1 MWIAVALLGW
11 AMTGSAATELSGM
24 TTAPGSAEA
33 TVGLPYRSLTME
45 EGLRSNTV
53 RSLLQDRDGFI
64 FMGTDNGLC
73 RYDSHEITYY
83 YNPLRGSDPFVST
96 LHAFGNGLLVG
107 TSRGLCY
114 FDTRTE
120 QFSSFL
126 SRIKTT
132 VNQVVDDRD
141 GYLWICTQ
149 RQGVFRYNKRTHSL
163 RQYSFSQNGGDIRA
177 LCVGIDNQ
185 VWAYTTKGHRWL
197 YRLNKA
203 SQRFEP
209 VTMRQVPADGGGM
222 SILQDGNGTLWLGS
236 WSHGLFRLDADGMLR
251 QVINPSLTGVGLHI
265 HTLLYIGPHT
275 LLIGCDDGLLRYD
288 IATNRWSRYPESAQ
302 SHDVSND
309 DRFVY
314 TVIRDREG
322 GLWYG
327 TFYGGVKYVSPV
339 SHRFVSF
346 SAAEGQR
353 GNVVGHFCEDGMGH
367 VWIGSDDGGLSC
379 YSLSRHT
386 MMSFSAQQRLSTLNV
401 HALWAEDNALWIGTY
416 SDGILRM
423 DISSGNVTA
432 MGGEGE
438 HAVKSCY
445 ALMRDSRHRL
455 WAGTM
460 EDIRLYDEK
469 ARQFRSVCHTGVLVL
484 DIDED
489 RKGNLWFSTQGAGL
503 YRLDA
508 RTGRFHHYM
517 PSRAEG
523 SLPSSQVNSIDS
535 DERGQLWI
543 ATSNDLCCY
552 DARSDSFRRVNI
564 AAPSQEMNSVVCDGY
579 TLWIGTTLGLV
590 RYIPGEPIR
599 IFNRYDGL
607 ASNQFQSNAALKAS
621 DGSLFFGTVKGFST
635 FSPYTIQLNRMAPRV
650 FITALSVLNQPQ
662 RVGSKL
668 LPETLDDI
676 RQLDLGYKDNMFTLT
691 FSALSYCAPEKNRFA
706 YRLDGFDK
714 DWIEAGNRHTATY
727 TNLPAG
733 TYTFRVKATNNDG
746 IWSREEA
753 RLVIVVHPP
762 FWWSLP
768 AKLVYLAVLLLLI
781 YYYTQLRLRR
791 AERRHQREMQRLSE
805 QKAAEVRE
813 SRLRFFTM
821 IAHEI
826 RTPVTLIIGPLEKL
840 MQKKEARASDDLN
853 IIDRNA
859 HRLLELVNQLLDFN
873 KVEHGF
879 ELHFE
884 RQSIAAIMHAV
895 AERFRP
901 SMEQRGIT
909 LDVTYPP
916 QDFLAVVDAEGLTKI
931 ISNLMTNATKYTH
944 DHVDLCCHVD
954 AAVERYT
961 ISVADNGA
969 GISAEDREKI
979 FRPFFQAKDNKPGTG
994 IGLSIVHNLVE
1005 AHDGEISVESEPGRG
1020 TRMIVKLPV
1029 TPVPSLSSLTEETT
1043 KAVKTEGEDE
1053 ETKEGSAA
1061 DEKMMAKDQKEQS
1074 AQQETVLI
1082 VEDDPDMSHYIAK
1095 NFQPHYQVLTAG
1107 NGCEALDVLS
1117 KHAVTLIVSDWMMPE
1132 MDGASLCRS
1141 VRNDARTSHIPFI
1154 MLTAK
1159 TDDASK
1165 TESMDCGADAFIE
1178 KPFSMQYLEAC
1189 IRNMIAMR
1197 RRLMQRFAATP
1208 NEPVPELAKAPMDN
1222 ALLRQMNEIIEEN
1235 IDNPDFNVQM
1245 LAERLNISRSGLF
1258 AKVKAIT
1265 DTTPNEM
1272 IQIIRLRK
1280 AARLLKTKQYR
1291 VSEVAYQV
1299 GFNNPSYFS
1308 KCFQKQFGVKPG
1320 EYGLT
1325 P

>member
-1 MWIAVALLGW
+1 MWIVVALLDW
-11 AMTGSAATELSGM
+11 TMTGSAATELTGM
-24 TTAPGSAEA
+24 MTATGGAVA

-120 QFSSFL
+120 QFSAFL
-126 SRIKTT
+126 TCIKTT

-141 GYLWICTQ
+141 GNLWICTQ
-149 RQGVFRYNKRTHSL
+149 RQGVFRYNKRTHSF

-185 VWAYTTKGHRWL
+185 VWVYTTKGRPWL

-203 SQRFEP
+203 SQRFE
-209 VTMRQVPADGGGM
+209 QVGAKGASVDGGGM
-222 SILQDGNGTLWLGS
+222 SILQDGDGTLWLGS
-236 WSHGLFRLDADGMLR
+236 WSHGLFRMDADGTLK
-251 QVINPSLTGVGLHI
+251 QVINPTLTGAGLHI
-265 HTLLYIGPHT
+265 HSLLYNSPHT
-275 LLIGCDDGLLRYD
+275 LFIGCDDGLLRYD

-322 GLWYG
+322 GQWYG

-379 YSLSRHT
+379 YSLSQHA
-386 MMSFSAQQRLSTLNV
+386 MASFPAQQRLSTLNV
-401 HALWAEDNALWIGTY
+401 HALWAEGNALWIGTY
-416 SDGILRM
+416 SDGILRV
-423 DISSGNVTA
+423 DITSGSVTA
-432 MGGEGE
+432 VGGEGE

-460 EDIRLYDEK
+460 EDIRLYDETTHH
-469 ARQFRSVCHTGVLVL
+469 FRPMCHTGVLVL
-484 DIDED
+484 DVDED
-489 RKGNLWFSTQGAGL
+489 RNGNLWFSTQGAGL

-508 RTGRFHHYM
+508 RTGHFHHYM

-523 SLPSSQVNSIDS
+523 SLPSSQVNSIDI

-543 ATSNDLCCY
+543 ATSNGLCCY
-552 DARSDSFRRVNI
+552 DARSDRFRRVNI
-564 AAPSQEMNSVVCDGY
+564 AAPSQEVNSVVCDGY
-579 TLWIGTTLGLV
+579 TLWLGTTMGLV
-590 RYIPGEPIR
+590 RYIPGEPTR

-607 ASNQFQSNAALKAS
+607 ASNQFQANAALKAS

-635 FSPYTIQLNRMAPRV
+635 FSPYTIQLNRVVPRV
-650 FITALSVLNQPQ
+650 FITALTVLNQPQ

-668 LPETLDDI
+668 LPEALGDI

-706 YRLDGFDK
+706 YRLDGFDNN
-714 DWIEAGNRHTATY
+714 WIEAGNRHTATY

-768 AKLVYLAVLLLLI
+768 AKLFYLAVLLLLI

-791 AERRHQREMQRLSE
+791 AERRHQLEMQRLSE

-813 SRLRFFTM
+813 ARLRFFTM

-895 AERFRP
+895 AERFLP

-909 LDVTYPP
+909 LDVAYPP

-954 AAVERYT
+954 ATAGRYT

-969 GISAEDREKI
+969 GISAENREKI

-994 IGLSIVHNLVE
+994 IGLSIVQNLVE

-1020 TRMIVKLPV
+1020 TRMIVKMPV

-1061 DEKMMAKDQKEQS
+1061 DEKMMAEAKDQKEQS

-1117 KHAVTLIVSDWMMPE
+1117 KHVVTLIVSDWMMPE

-1141 VRNDARTSHIPFI
+1141 VRSDARTSHIPFI

-1272 IQIIRLRK
+1272 IQIVRLRK

-1320 EYGLT
+1320 EY
-1325 P
+1325 

>member
-1 MWIAVALLGW
+1 MMVAVMLLDW
-11 AMTGSAATELSGM
+11 AMTGSAVTALSGM
-24 TTAPGSAEA
+24 TTAPGSGVG
-33 TVGLPYRSLTME
+33 TLGLPYRSLTME

-73 RYDSHEITYY
+73 RYDGHAITYY
-83 YNPLRGSDPFVST
+83 PNPLRGSDSFVSY
-96 LHAFGNGLLVG
+96 LHAFGSGLLVG
-107 TSRGLCY
+107 TVRGLCY
-114 FDTRTE
+114 FDFRTE
-120 QFSSFL
+120 RFSSFL
-126 SRIKTT
+126 PRIKTMI
-132 VNQVVDDRD
+132 NQIAEDRD
-141 GYLWICTQ
+141 GNLWICTR
-149 RQGVFRYNKRTHSL
+149 RQGVFRYNKRTHTL
-163 RQYSFSQNGGDIRA
+163 RQYSFPQNGGDIRA

-185 VWAYTTKGHRWL
+185 VWAYTSKGRPWL

-203 SQRFEP
+203 SQCFEP
-209 VTMRQVPADGGGM
+209 VGTKGASADGGGM
-222 SILQDGNGTLWLGS
+222 SMLQDGDGTLWLGS
-236 WSHGLFRLDADGMLR
+236 WSHGLFRMDTDGMLK
-251 QVINPSLTGVGLHI
+251 QVINPTLTGAGLHI
-265 HTLLYIGPHT
+265 HSLLYKSPHT
-275 LLIGCDDGLLRYD
+275 LFIGCDDGLLRYD

-314 TVIRDREG
+314 TVILDREG

-367 VWIGSDDGGLSC
+367 VWISSDDGGLSC

-386 MMSFSAQQRLSTLNV
+386 MMSFPAQQRLSTLNV
-401 HALWAEDNALWIGTY
+401 HALWAEGNALWIGTY

-423 DISSGNVTA
+423 DINSGNVTA
-432 MGGEGE
+432 VGGEDE

-469 ARQFRSVCHTGVLVL
+469 VRQFRSVCHTGVLVL

-489 RKGNLWFSTQGAGL
+489 CKGNLWFSTQGAGL

-517 PSRAEG
+517 PSQAEG

-543 ATSNDLCCY
+543 ATSNGLCCY
-552 DARSDSFRRVNI
+552 DARSDRFRRVNI

-590 RYIPGEPIR
+590 RYVPGEPIR

-691 FSALSYCAPEKNRFA
+691 FSSLSYCAPEKNRFA

-714 DWIEAGNRHTATY
+714 NWIEAGNRHSATY

-768 AKLVYLAVLLLLI
+768 AKVFYLALLLLLI
-781 YYYTQLRLRR
+781 YYYTQLRLKR

-859 HRLLELVNQLLDFN
+859 HRLLKLVNQLLDFN

-909 LDVTYPP
+909 FDVVYPP
-916 QDFLAVVDAEGLTKI
+916 KDFLAVVDAEGLTKI
-931 ISNLMTNATKYTH
+931 ISNLMTNAAKYTH
-944 DHVDLCCHVD
+944 DHVSLSCHVD
-954 AAVERYT
+954 ADAGQYM
-961 ISVADNGA
+961 ISVEDNGA

-1005 AHDGEISVESEPGRG
+1005 AHDGEIKVESEPGQG
-1020 TRMIVKLPV
+1020 TRMIVELPV
-1029 TPVPSLSSLTEETT
+1029 TPVPSLASLTVEAT
-1043 KAVKTEGEDE
+1043 KAVKAEGENE
-1053 ETKEGSAA
+1053 ETKEGTAA
-1061 DEKMMAKDQKEQS
+1061 DEKMVVEAKN
-1074 AQQETVLI
+1074 QQEQRTQQEIVLI

-1132 MDGASLCRS
+1132 MDGAALCRS
-1141 VRNDARTSHIPFI
+1141 VRADAHTSHIPFI

-1208 NEPVPELAKAPMDN
+1208 TDPVPELAKAPMDN

-1235 IDNPDFNVQM
+1235 LGNPDFNVQM
-1245 LAERLNISRSGLF
+1245 LADRLNISRSGLF

-1272 IQIIRLRK
+1272 IQIVRLRK
-1280 AARLLKTKQYR
+1280 AALLLKTKQYR

-1320 EYGLT
+1320 EY
-1325 P
+1325 